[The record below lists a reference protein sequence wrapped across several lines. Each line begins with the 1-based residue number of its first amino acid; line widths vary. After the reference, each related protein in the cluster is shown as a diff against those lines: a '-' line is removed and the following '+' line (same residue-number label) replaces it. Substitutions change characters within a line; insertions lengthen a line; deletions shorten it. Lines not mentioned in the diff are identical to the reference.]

1 MKINGNEIPA
11 PTIDSY
17 KIEKNDI
24 DSSNSGRS
32 ETGLMLREII
42 RKRVYKVSA
51 KWRLTSEECASLE
64 NLLSQSSFNLT
75 FTENGAEITRNFYCS
90 AVAKSL
96 VGVSQSGQLWALSAN
111 MVEY

>member
-24 DSSNSGRS
+24 DGSNSGRS

-42 RKRVYKVSA
+42 RSRVYKISA
-51 KWRLTSEECASLE
+51 EWRLTSEECTELE
-64 NLLSQSSFNLT
+64 SLLSQPSFNLA

-96 VGVSQSGQLWALSAN
+96 VGATQSGQLWALSAN